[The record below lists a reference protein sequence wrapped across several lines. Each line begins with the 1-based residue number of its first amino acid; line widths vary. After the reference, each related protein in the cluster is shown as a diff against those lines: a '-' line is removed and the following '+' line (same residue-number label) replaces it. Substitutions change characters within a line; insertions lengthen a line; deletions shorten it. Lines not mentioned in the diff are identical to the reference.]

1 MISGFATL
9 ACPQSATKRI
19 VIYWA
24 GVSFAFLAAVF
35 FGFHGKLQAPKNSAG
50 EHGISALA
58 GAVQHRLVASY
69 GKLPLSFEF
78 NQGQTDRQVKILSR
92 GRGYSLF
99 LTGDAAV
106 LELQGSGFR
115 IQDSGPRAKPFRAR
129 SALQRTTD
137 HGQRTTDHGL
147 RTTDNGP
154 RTTGSILRME
164 LVGANVK
171 AAVTGAE
178 ELPGKSNYFIG
189 NDPKKWRTNVPTYAK
204 VRYENVYPG
213 IDLVYYG
220 NQGGEL
226 EYDFVVAPGA
236 DPGAISLALDA
247 GGGVGSRQKAL
258 GSRQFKIDSNG
269 DLVVRTDGSGEV
281 RFHKPVVYQEQS
293 TVDSSQSTA
302 QDGRRESKFVNRQS
316 TIVNRQFREGRFH
329 LTANN
334 QVTFEVSGYDKTR
347 PLVIDPVLAYS
358 TYLGGD
364 YYDSGSGI
372 AVDSSGNAYV
382 TGYTY
387 SSDFPTAN
395 PLQAS
400 LNGKENA
407 FVSKL
412 NSTGSAL
419 AYSTY
424 LGGSGSDAGN
434 GIAVDSA
441 GNAYVAGSTSSTD
454 FPTVNPLQG
463 TSCGGGFVSKL
474 NATGS
479 ALVYSTCINNV
490 GTSGIAVDSSANA
503 YVAGG
508 CVAKLNASGS
518 ALVYSACIS
527 GGTADA
533 IAVDSFGNAYVT
545 GYTASSA
552 LTTVNPLQASLHGN
566 QNAFVS
572 KMNASGSA
580 LVYSTYLGGSDTDG
594 ASAIAVDS
602 FGNAYVAGYTNSA
615 DFPTVNP
622 LQASIDGGKSCPS
635 GLVGPP
641 TTCNDAFVAKL
652 NASGSALVYST
663 FLGGAFDDEAYGVAV
678 DSSGNAYVVGVTAST
693 DFPTVNPVQ
702 ATNNAGLP
710 HAGLHADTTFAA
722 ELNASGSALIYSTYL
737 GGSKW
742 DHASGVAVDSVGNA
756 YVTGNTWS
764 NDFPTVNPFQ
774 ATDPTSSMFQ
784 SGNFGPAFVAQ
795 LSPGPAPA
803 VSFSTPAL
811 SFAPA
816 STTSPPQ
823 SVTVTNLGN
832 APLSITGITAS
843 GDFALVTTATSCP
856 YGGGTVAAEAN
867 CTIDVAFTPMATGVR
882 TGTVTVADNASG
894 SPHTVQLSG
903 TGTES
908 PPRVSPTVLSFNSQS
923 LGSTS
928 TPQPVTVT
936 NTSSVVLTISSLTIS
951 SAWTESNNCLPS
963 VGSNGSCTINVS
975 FQPTAGGYQ
984 TGLLMLMDNATNG
997 SQTVTLSG
1005 TGTGP
1010 GASLSA
1016 SSVDFMYGQLV
1027 GTTSGPEPVTLQN
1040 PGNQALNISS
1050 ISLGGVNSGDF
1061 SLSQTCGSSLAAN
1074 ASCQISVTFTPTA
1087 RGTRTATVSL
1097 VDNGPGSPQ
1106 LITLTGT
1113 GIAPVANL
1121 SPSSLTFP
1129 GQFVGTTGLPE
1140 NITLSNNGDL
1150 PLNISSIQ
1158 ASAQFG
1164 ASNGCTSSLA
1174 VGVNCTISVFFDPST
1189 AGSQTGTLT
1198 ITDNAPGSPQTVQLS
1213 GTGMD
1218 FAMSSSASSATVTA
1232 GQQATYPLTL
1242 APLGGLNQTV
1252 NLTCNG
1258 APSLSTCTV
1267 TPGSVTLNGATPTQ
1281 VSVAVSTT
1289 AGTLAPPWERVVPPS
1304 PKGLGAMFWLY
1315 GLLGLASLA
1324 GLAGAGKRR
1333 AAYLLGACLLMVML
1347 WSACGG
1353 GAQVIH
1359 TPGTPPGTYTVDVT
1373 ATVTSATTSSTLTH
1387 DFKFTLTVD

>member
-1 MISGFATL
+1 
-9 ACPQSATKRI
+9 
-19 VIYWA
+19 
-24 GVSFAFLAAVF
+24 
-35 FGFHGKLQAPKNSAG
+35 
-50 EHGISALA
+50 
-58 GAVQHRLVASY
+58 
-69 GKLPLSFEF
+69 
-78 NQGQTDRQVKILSR
+78 
-92 GRGYSLF
+92 
-99 LTGDAAV
+99 
-106 LELQGSGFR
+106 
-115 IQDSGPRAKPFRAR
+115 
-129 SALQRTTD
+129 
-137 HGQRTTDHGL
+137 
-147 RTTDNGP
+147 
-154 RTTGSILRME
+154 
-164 LVGANVK
+164 
-171 AAVTGAE
+171 
-178 ELPGKSNYFIG
+178 
-189 NDPKKWRTNVPTYAK
+189 
-204 VRYENVYPG
+204 
-213 IDLVYYG
+213 
-220 NQGGEL
+220 
-226 EYDFVVAPGA
+226 
-236 DPGAISLALDA
+236 
-247 GGGVGSRQKAL
+247 
-258 GSRQFKIDSNG
+258 
-269 DLVVRTDGSGEV
+269 
-281 RFHKPVVYQEQS
+281 
-293 TVDSSQSTA
+293 
-302 QDGRRESKFVNRQS
+302 
-316 TIVNRQFREGRFH
+316 
-329 LTANN
+329 
-334 QVTFEVSGYDKTR
+334 
-347 PLVIDPVLAYS
+347 
-358 TYLGGD
+358 
-364 YYDSGSGI
+364 
-372 AVDSSGNAYV
+372 
-382 TGYTY
+382 
-387 SSDFPTAN
+387 
-395 PLQAS
+395 
-400 LNGKENA
+400 
-407 FVSKL
+407 
-412 NSTGSAL
+412 
-419 AYSTY
+419 
-424 LGGSGSDAGN
+424 
-434 GIAVDSA
+434 
-441 GNAYVAGSTSSTD
+441 
-454 FPTVNPLQG
+454 
-463 TSCGGGFVSKL
+463 
-474 NATGS
+474 
-479 ALVYSTCINNV
+479 
-490 GTSGIAVDSSANA
+490 
-503 YVAGG
+503 
-508 CVAKLNASGS
+508 
-518 ALVYSACIS
+518 
-527 GGTADA
+527 
-533 IAVDSFGNAYVT
+533 
-545 GYTASSA
+545 
-552 LTTVNPLQASLHGN
+552 
-566 QNAFVS
+566 
-572 KMNASGSA
+572 
-580 LVYSTYLGGSDTDG
+580 
-594 ASAIAVDS
+594 
-602 FGNAYVAGYTNSA
+602 
-615 DFPTVNP
+615 
-622 LQASIDGGKSCPS
+622 
-635 GLVGPP
+635 
-641 TTCNDAFVAKL
+641 
-652 NASGSALVYST
+652 
-663 FLGGAFDDEAYGVAV
+663 
-678 DSSGNAYVVGVTAST
+678 
-693 DFPTVNPVQ
+693 
-702 ATNNAGLP
+702 
-710 HAGLHADTTFAA
+710 
-722 ELNASGSALIYSTYL
+722 
-737 GGSKW
+737 
-742 DHASGVAVDSVGNA
+742 
-756 YVTGNTWS
+756 
-764 NDFPTVNPFQ
+764 
-774 ATDPTSSMFQ
+774 
-784 SGNFGPAFVAQ
+784 
-795 LSPGPAPA
+795 
-803 VSFSTPAL
+803 
-811 SFAPA
+811 
-816 STTSPPQ
+816 
-823 SVTVTNLGN
+823 VTNLGN